1 MERVAHL
8 KNCTIPNDVILV
20 ATKTEE
26 ALSRLPHEPRQIAD
40 FLHSHGIR
48 GTPCFSTNCP
58 IANWLKNEVPEL
70 AAVTAVAVTPLIA
83 EVAHLVEVEI
93 PPVVSDFIVAFDAG
107 DFEFLFDG
115 EQRHVGNAITSSA
128 ALGDF
133 V

>member
-8 KNCTIPNDVILV
+8 KNCTIPDDVMRV
-20 ATKTEE
+20 AAKTEE
-26 ALSRLPHEPRQIAD
+26 ALNRLPQEPNQIAD
-40 FLHSHGIR
+40 FLRGHGIR
-48 GTPCFSTNCP
+48 GTQCLSTNCP

-70 AAVTAVAVTPLIA
+70 AAVTTVAVMPLIA

-107 DFEFLFDG
+107 DYEFLFDG
-115 EQRHVGNAITSSA
+115 DQCHVGNAITSTTS
-128 ALGDF
+128 LGEF